1 MFARKHLLRWLTTA
15 YRQPEPLPNSRACI
29 YPCRHRRLIAHPAPP
44 VELYALAAT
53 GKRVDHSNQR
63 GGYRLHV
70 RSRCAISPSGGIY
83 PSYTPSGTFVYK
95 SLLQTKTAAQ
105 SGITRCNTTLKNA
118 GKTVQFFRTISVDRT
133 NNLPRYVEELP
144 FVRRACNSFAQ

>member
-15 YRQPEPLPNSRACI
+15 YRQPEPLPNSGACI

-70 RSRCAISPSGGIY
+70 RSRCAPQYLRPVVYIRRIRLPVLLYISP
-83 PSYTPSGTFVYK
+83 FYK
-95 SLLQTKTAAQ
+95 RKPLLKAA
-105 SGITRCNTTLKNA
+105 
-118 GKTVQFFRTISVDRT
+118 
-133 NNLPRYVEELP
+133 
-144 FVRRACNSFAQ
+144 